1 MPESSFLSFLPK
13 LILYIK
19 IAALKKK
26 KPSKDSLYKKK
37 FVFWR
42 EIKVTIRI
50 KVSQSITTV
59 PTSEYYQKLHIYL

>member
-26 KPSKDSLYKKK
+26 TSKDSLYKKK

-42 EIKVTIRI
+42 EIKVTTRI

>member
-1 MPESSFLSFLPK
+1 MWPQTDFVYKNSSTE
-13 LILYIK
+13 
-19 IAALKKK
+19 KKK
-26 KPSKDSLYKKK
+26 TSKDSLYKKK

-42 EIKVTIRI
+42 EIKVTTRI

>member
-1 MPESSFLSFLPK
+1 MWPQTDFVYKNSSTE
-13 LILYIK
+13 
-19 IAALKKK
+19 KKK
-26 KPSKDSLYKKK
+26 TSKDSLYKKK